1 MRMAICLR
9 PANIPDRDSYYGL
22 EATMQRK
29 PNRHFALA
37 LLMAVFA
44 IYPSRL
50 NPEGLTTV
58 DIAVI
63 VIFAI
68 AALAFLVV
76 GISGVRR
83 QGQ

>member
-1 MRMAICLR
+1 MAICR
-9 PANIPDRDSYYGL
+9 CPANIPDRDAYRDL

-37 LLMAVFA
+37 LLMALFA

-50 NPEGLTTV
+50 TPEGLTTI

-63 VIFAI
+63 IIFAI

>member
-1 MRMAICLR
+1 MAICPR

-22 EATMQRK
+22 EATIQRK
-29 PNRHFALA
+29 LNRHFALA
-37 LLMAVFA
+37 LLMTLFA

-50 NPEGLTTV
+50 TPEGLTTV

-63 VIFAI
+63 IIFAI

>member
-1 MRMAICLR
+1 MAICLR

-22 EATMQRK
+22 EAPMQRK

-37 LLMAVFA
+37 LLIALFA

-50 NPEGLTTV
+50 TPEGLTTV
-58 DIAVI
+58 DTAVI
-63 VIFAI
+63 IIFAI

-76 GISGVRR
+76 GISGVRL

>member
-1 MRMAICLR
+1 MCMAICPG

-29 PNRHFALA
+29 PSRHFALA
-37 LLMAVFA
+37 LLMALFA

-50 NPEGLTTV
+50 TPEGLTTV
-58 DIAVI
+58 DIAAVI
-63 VIFAI
+63 IFAI

-76 GISGVRR
+76 GILGMKR
-83 QGQ
+83 QG

>member
-1 MRMAICLR
+1 MAICRR
-9 PANIPDRDSYYGL
+9 PANIPDRDAYCGL

-29 PNRHFALA
+29 LHRHFAPA
-37 LLMAVFA
+37 LLMALFA

-50 NPEGLTTV
+50 TPEGLTTV

-63 VIFAI
+63 IIFAI

-76 GISGVRR
+76 GISGVKR